1 MNGEHVLLL
10 SADGPFGGNEGRGAM
25 GVSVRSTD
33 QGTDPPRPTAHAHS
47 HGEREAEGRVLRGL
61 RIGTELSLVVLLVE
75 AVGAYFSRSLA
86 LTVDAVHNVP
96 DIVAFSVSLAAL
108 GATARGS
115 TGRFTFG
122 THRFEVFAGLLNAAL
137 VLGTGVAFG
146 FEALTALSSGSTFAG
161 PVDPVWLLAAAVPTL
176 GLRGLSLAILGRVPG
191 RVRDLNL
198 SGVLVHMA
206 SDVAITAALLAT
218 GVTLLARPGWGWF
231 DNFAA
236 IAIALILGFESLPLF
251 REGWDVLTERTPR
264 RLSVETVTNAAR
276 TVPGVTDVHDV
287 HLWSVCSTLVCMTAY
302 VGVEE
307 MALQDA
313 VGVIAT
319 LREKMESE
327 FGILHATFEIEAPT
341 RQ

>member
-1 MNGEHVLLL
+1 MNGEYLLL
-10 SADGPFGGNEGRGAM
+10 PQRMGAPGQAGGSSAGHVHP
-25 GVSVRSTD
+25 
-33 QGTDPPRPTAHAHS
+33 

-61 RIGTELSLVVLLVE
+61 RIATGLALVVLLVE
-75 AVGAYFSRSLA
+75 AVGVYFSRSLS

-96 DIVAFSVSLAAL
+96 DMVAFWVSLAAL
-108 GATARGS
+108 GATAKGS
-115 TGRFTFG
+115 SGRFTFG

-137 VLGTGVAFG
+137 VLGTGAAFG
-146 FEALTALSSGSTFAG
+146 FEAVLALRSGSTFAG
-161 PVDPVWLLAAAVPTL
+161 AVEPIWLLAAAVPTL
-176 GLRGLSLAILGRVPG
+176 ALRGLSLSILGRIPG

-198 SGVLVHMA
+198 SGVVVHMA
-206 SDVAITAALLAT
+206 SDLAITGALLVT
-218 GVTLLARPGWGWF
+218 GVTLLVRPSWGWF
-231 DNFAA
+231 DDLAA

-264 RLSVETVTNAAR
+264 RLSLEVVTNAAR
-276 TVPGVTDVHDV
+276 AVPGVTDVHDV

-313 VGVIAT
+313 VGVIRQ

-341 RQ
+341 PS